1 LSVVAADLRG
11 TIKGISSASSPSE
24 PSSFKIIAI

>member
-1 LSVVAADLRG
+1 VVVVAARRG
-11 TIKGISSASSPSE
+11 VIEGTSSASSPSE